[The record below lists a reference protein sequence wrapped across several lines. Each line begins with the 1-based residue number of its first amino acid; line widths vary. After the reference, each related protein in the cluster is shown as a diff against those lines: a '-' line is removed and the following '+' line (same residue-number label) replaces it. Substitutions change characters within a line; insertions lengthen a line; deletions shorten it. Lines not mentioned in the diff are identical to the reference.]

1 MALDTNVA
9 IITYKL
15 NIETPYNLLAN
26 QIFRHLKMKSVIGI
40 YSEVIQKSEFQY

>member
-1 MALDTNVA
+1 MALDTNGA

-26 QIFRHLKMKSVIGI
+26 EIFRHLKMKSVIAK
-40 YSEVIQKSEFQY
+40 YSEVVQKREF

>member
-1 MALDTNVA
+1 MELIFIVSIKNEEEKKKVHKVKMAFDTNGA

-26 QIFRHLKMKSVIGI
+26 
-40 YSEVIQKSEFQY
+40 

>member
-1 MALDTNVA
+1 MAFDTNGA

-26 QIFRHLKMKSVIGI
+26 QIFRHLKMKSVIGK
-40 YSEVIQKSEFQY
+40 YSEVVQKREFQH